1 LETTICEALAMQLN
15 GANLLI
21 AAQQAA
27 RQAPQAQPNAKA
39 FSAALASGA
48 ARDGLFAPLD
58 FKQTAPLPRLAP
70 TQSASPLL
78 GTHLDIRI

>member
-1 LETTICEALAMQLN
+1 MQLN

-39 FSAALASGA
+39 FASALADHTKNDS
-48 ARDGLFAPLD
+48 FAPLD
-58 FKQTAPLPRLAP
+58 FKQTAAPAAPRPAAP
-70 TQSASPLL
+70 AQPARMGSQ
-78 GTHLDIRI
+78 LDIRI